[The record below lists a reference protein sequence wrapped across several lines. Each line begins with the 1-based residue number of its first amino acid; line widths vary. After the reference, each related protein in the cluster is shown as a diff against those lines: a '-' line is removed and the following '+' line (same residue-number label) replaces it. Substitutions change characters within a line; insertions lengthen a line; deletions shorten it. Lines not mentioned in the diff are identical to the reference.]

1 VVWSFEWCQR
11 RYHIA
16 GRAFARRKAGAEAN
30 GEKVDFVAV
39 RKCVSGDIAGLSRN
53 SNCVNVGIRVGGPR
67 WSKGGKEWRIERKNR
82 EIFAIRNF

>member
-1 VVWSFEWCQR
+1 LEWRQR

-16 GRAFARRKAGAEAN
+16 GNAFARRKAGAEAN

-53 SNCVNVGIRVGGPR
+53 SNCVNVAIRVGRLRGDASGNR
-67 WSKGGKEWRIERKNR
+67 RKSGGKNR